1 MSIKEYD
8 TYKTAYPVKSVKKGY
23 GFYIRMLFEKCLGMF
38 EYSGLP
44 KSLPA
49 SEIEKNLMWF
59 GFTGV
64 FNDKKYGLTA
74 VTGGLSGIDQY
85 YRPIK
90 MTYAQPVLGSGELNI
105 NENCIVIYNTQSD
118 VINPYG
124 FSELIKRYARLLTDI
139 DSSIDIQII
148 NSRATKLNSVSN
160 DMIAIAVNNAMKALE
175 SGETYTVNQKSILD
189 GWTPKDWNTAHPDT
203 LEKLIDAKQSLL
215 NAFLEEIGV
224 KSINEKRERMISNEV
239 SADNQ
244 LLMVNTDDLLYM
256 RTQGVNEINE
266 MFGTNISV
274 KLNDIY
280 NVSKNINIIGG
291 GTNDNDDI
299 GIL

>member
-8 TYKTAYPVKSVKKGY
+8 YFKKMYPVKSVKRGY

-38 EYSGLP
+38 EYTGLP

-49 SEIEKNLMWF
+49 EEIEKNLMWF
-59 GFTGV
+59 GFAGV
-64 FNDKKYGLTA
+64 YNDSKYGLTT
-74 VTGGLSGIDQY
+74 VTGGLSGVDQY
-85 YRPIK
+85 YRP
-90 MTYAQPVLGSGELNI
+90 TEFVYAQPALGSGNLKI
-105 NENCIVIYNTQSD
+105 NDNCVIMYNTQTD
-118 VINPYG
+118 LINPYG
-124 FSELIKRYARLLTDI
+124 FRELIQRYARLMADI

-160 DMIAIAVNNAMKALE
+160 DMIATAVNNAMQALE
-175 SGETYTVNQKSILD
+175 CGESYTVNQNSILD
-189 GWTPKDWNTAHPDT
+189 GWTPKDWNTAHPET
-203 LEKLIDAKQSLL
+203 IEKLIDAKQSIL
-215 NAFLEEIGV
+215 NAFLEELGV

-256 RTQGVNEINE
+256 RRQGVKAIND
-266 MFGTNISV
+266 MFGTNIAV
-274 KLNDIY
+274 NLNDIY

-291 GTNDNDDI
+291 NVNDNDDS